1 MFKTIAKYAPA
12 VAAFGLLTIASSG
25 LSAQEVE
32 RGSVIPAVTVRYD
45 DLNLNTSAGVDALYA
60 RLRTAART
68 ACDVRGGRPLAEIM
82 AARAC
87 YQDALGTA
95 VDNVRSQ
102 PLSALHRAERQR
114 AHAS

>member
-1 MFKTIAKYAPA
+1 MFNVIARYAPA
-12 VAAFGLLTIASSG
+12 VAAFGLLTSASIG
-25 LSAQEVE
+25 VSAQEVE

-45 DLNLNTSAGVDALYA
+45 DLNLNTPAGVDALYA
-60 RLRTAART
+60 RLRAAART
-68 ACDVRGGRPLAEIM
+68 ACDVRGTRPLAEIM

-87 YQDALGTA
+87 YQDALGAA

-102 PLSALHRAERQR
+102 PLSSLHRAERPR